1 MQKGIRIGQTQ
12 DGQEPTVE
20 QYIGSILYKNPNVK
34 FRIIREKYGSLS
46 KSELQIIL
54 QELIENGSNVKE
66 INEINRFIKL
76 VNELEYQNKATNPMT
91 KCIFTGAYEDFK
103 YINPSSVSRGKE
115 KVGFIQN
122 EREIKEER

>member
-20 QYIGSILYKNPNVK
+20 QYIGSILYRNPNVK

-46 KSELQIIL
+46 KSELQYRL
-54 QELIENGSNVKE
+54 YELIENDLNVKE

-76 VNELEYQNKATNPMT
+76 VNELEYQNKVANSMIKTDT
-91 KCIFTGAYEDFK
+91 YENFK
-103 YINPSSVSRGKE
+103 QINSSSISSEKGKIE
-115 KVGFIQN
+115 FIQN
-122 EREIKEER
+122 GRETKEER